1 MTVTLTANY
10 KEVIAECDVIIIDSI
25 VEEQELPLEYVL
37 ECYDYFGIEYTD
49 DLPNI
54 VETLRRVS
62 TIVETLQNLYCE
74 KSELLEFI
82 ESYGVENLE
91 YAVDY
96 FELLNDYDAD
106 ALDAFISIYDVSSLN
121 QFVDCYEGY
130 YSTVSEFVEDYF
142 AKYDLKVPSW
152 VVVDYEATW
161 ESALRFDYDEHEGQY
176 FRSC

>member
-10 KEVIAECDVIIIDSI
+10 KEVLADCDVTIIDSI

-37 ECYDYFGIEYTD
+37 ECYDYFGIKYTD
-49 DLPNI
+49 DLAN
-54 VETLRRVS
+54 
-62 TIVETLQNLYCE
+62 IVETLQNLYCE

-91 YAVDY
+91 YAVEY

-106 ALDAFISIYDVSSLN
+106 AIDAFINIYGVSDLN
-121 QFVDCYEGY
+121 QFVDRYEGY
-130 YSTVSEFVEDYF
+130 YSTVSEFVENI
-142 AKYDLKVPSW
+142 LESMGTEIPSW
-152 VVVDYEATW
+152 VAIDYEATW
-161 ESALRFDYDEHEGQY
+161 ESSLRFDYDEHKGQY

>member
-10 KEVIAECDVIIIDSI
+10 KEVIAECDVIMIDSI

-37 ECYDYFGIEYTD
+37 EIYDYFGIEYAD
-49 DLPNI
+49 ELAN
-54 VETLRRVS
+54 
-62 TIVETLQNLYCE
+62 IVETLQNLNCE

-91 YAVDY
+91 YAEEY
-96 FELLNDYDAD
+96 FELLDDYDAD
-106 ALDAFISIYDVSSLN
+106 AIDAFISIYAVSDLS

-130 YSTVSEFVEDYF
+130 FSTVSEFVENF
-142 AKYDLKVPSW
+142 LENSGTEIPSW
-152 VVVDYEATW
+152 IAVDYEATW

>member
-37 ECYDYFGIEYTD
+37 ECYDYFGIEYAD
-49 DLPNI
+49 DLAN
-54 VETLRRVS
+54 
-62 TIVETLQNLYCE
+62 IVETLQNVDRQ

-91 YAVDY
+91 YAEEY
-96 FELLNDYDAD
+96 FELLDECDAD
-106 ALDAFISIYDVSSLN
+106 AIDAFISIFDVSDLN
-121 QFVDCYEGY
+121 QFVDRYEGY
-130 YSTVSEFVEDYF
+130 YSTVSEFVENF
-142 AKYDLKVPSW
+142 LEMSGTEIPSW
-152 VVVDYEATW
+152 VAVDYEATW
-161 ESALRFDYDEHEGQY
+161 ESALRFDYDEHEGHY

>member
-10 KEVIAECDVIIIDSI
+10 KEVIAECDVIMIDSI

-37 ECYDYFGIEYTD
+37 EIYDYFGIEYAD
-49 DLPNI
+49 DLAN
-54 VETLRRVS
+54 
-62 TIVETLQNLYCE
+62 IVETLQNLNCE

-91 YAVDY
+91 YAEEY
-96 FELLNDYDAD
+96 FELLDDYDAD
-106 ALDAFISIYDVSSLN
+106 AIDAFISIYAVSDLS

-130 YSTVSEFVEDYF
+130 FSTVSEFVENF
-142 AKYDLKVPSW
+142 LENSGTEIPSW
-152 VVVDYEATW
+152 IAVDYEATW